1 MNQKNLNE
9 KSAFL
14 EDEVDFAKIFKIL
27 MDSKWLIVTINTLV
41 CTAAI
46 IYSLSL
52 PDIYQSKALLAPV
65 GSSSSISGAMKN
77 YSSIANLAGV
87 NISAQDAASNST
99 KALKKLKTLSFFE
112 ENILPNIFLPEL
124 MALERWDSQTN
135 SLDINQALYESSS
148 DTWIRTA
155 SYPQKKIPSSQ
166 ESYERFIGHLVIA
179 EDNKTGFITL
189 IITHQSPHIAKEW
202 VELLIDQINFF
213 YREKD
218 RVEAEISVGYLN
230 EQIGKTSLTE
240 IKQVMASLL
249 QQEIQK
255 LTLIEANESY
265 VFEYVDPPVAMENK
279 SGPKR
284 ALICIISA
292 VLGFMLSILLAL
304 VKYFFLKKA

>member
-1 MNQKNLNE
+1 
-9 KSAFL
+9 
-14 EDEVDFAKIFKIL
+14 

-87 NISAQDAASNST
+87 NISAKDAANNST

-124 MALERWDSQTN
+124 MALERWDFQTN
-135 SLDINQALYESSS
+135 SLDINQALYDSSS

-166 ESYERFIGHLVIA
+166 ESYERFKGHLVIA

-230 EQIGKTSLTE
+230 DQIGKTSLTE

-304 VKYFFLKKA
+304 VKYFFLKKSLTK